1 MESSMSLHPTMA
13 AALAP
18 YAPKDSEVH
27 KIAEQAM
34 PGVEVSDA
42 TQADFVDT
50 LAGDLELAPP
60 FQTEAE
66 KKLERA
72 GLGKPTARAEARM
85 SDQAYWALRNEVN
98 S

>member
-1 MESSMSLHPTMA
+1 MEHRMDNRTELPGLEA
-13 AALAP
+13 KELATP
-18 YAPKDSEVH
+18 EDFADS
-27 KIAEQAM
+27 
-34 PGVEVSDA
+34 
-42 TQADFVDT
+42 

-85 SDQAYWALRNEVN
+85 SDQAYWAHRNEVN
-98 S
+98 ARDTDNLGFWK